1 MEKTLY
7 SEKSAEFHVATC
19 IDMQPQRRR
28 NYFVQYIRAGK
39 LVKHT
44 RQVIHATVFVP

>member
-19 IDMQPQRRR
+19 IDGSAAPEKAELLRTKSRE
-28 NYFVQYIRAGK
+28 ACKGA
-39 LVKHT
+39 
-44 RQVIHATVFVP
+44 RQVIHVTVFVP